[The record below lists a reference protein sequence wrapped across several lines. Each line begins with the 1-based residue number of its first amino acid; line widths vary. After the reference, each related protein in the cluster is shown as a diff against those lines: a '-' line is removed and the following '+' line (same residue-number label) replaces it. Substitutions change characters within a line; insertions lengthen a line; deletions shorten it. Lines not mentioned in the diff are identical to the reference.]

1 MVIKETSVRT
11 MTLAA
16 TKAHLSAV
24 VDRVL
29 AGEEVVITRRGRA
42 VARIVADRPVPAT
55 DTTWIDGLAGFVAAQ
70 PLAVTDSVV
79 AMRALDAY

>member
-1 MVIKETSVRT
+1 

-24 VDRVL
+24 VDRVQ

-42 VARIVADRPVPAT
+42 VARIVADRPGPAT
-55 DTTWIDGLAGFVAAQ
+55 DTAWIEDLAAFVAAQ